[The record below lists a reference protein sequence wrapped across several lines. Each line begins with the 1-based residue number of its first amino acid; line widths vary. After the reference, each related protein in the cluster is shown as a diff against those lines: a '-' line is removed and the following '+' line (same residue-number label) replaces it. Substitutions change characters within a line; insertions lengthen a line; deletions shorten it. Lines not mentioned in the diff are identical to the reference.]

1 MSTNYTSWLAQ
12 AANLA
17 GTVVT
22 NPYLLIEL
30 PAAIDYAEQE
40 MYRELDLISTVVWD
54 LSQTCVPSNRNISI
68 PPAFVVVKDV
78 NIITPAGTTPDNGR
92 RTPLTKKSEAVL
104 DFIWPDVSVVGVPEM
119 YALRNQATMILG
131 RWPDQGY
138 IVEIGGIQRP
148 APLSASNTT
157 TFLTL
162 NLPDV
167 FLAGTMVHIAG
178 YQKNFGAQGDDP
190 KSAMSWMGIFQEG
203 LKSANREELRKR
215 YAGTTVAPPAGMADA
230 PPVTTPR

>member
-1 MSTNYTSWLAQ
+1 MLTYSTWLSA
-12 AANLA
+12 AANLL
-17 GTVVT
+17 GTTTVQPNFV
-22 NPYLLIEL
+22 IEA
-30 PAAIDYAEQE
+30 PNAIDYAEQE
-40 MYRELDLISTVVWD
+40 MYRELDLISTVVTD
-54 LSQTCVPSNRNISI
+54 STQACIANNRNINI

-78 NIITPAGTTPDNGR
+78 NVITPPGSIPDQGK

-104 DFIWPDVSVVGVPEM
+104 DYFWPDASVTGVPSM

-131 RWPDQGY
+131 RWPDQNY
-138 IVEIGGIQRP
+138 LIEIIGTQRP
-148 APLSASNTT
+148 APLSVSNPT

-167 FLAGTMVHIAG
+167 FLAGTMVHLTG
-178 YQKNFGAQGDDP
+178 YQKNFGAQADDP
-190 KSAMSWMGIFQEG
+190 RSAMSWMTLFQQG

-215 YAGTTVAPPAGMADA
+215 FAGSTVAPPHGMADA